1 MTFLRRLTSI
11 ASWILR
17 RDHAEQRLDDE
28 IRSFVEMS
36 TADKIREGVSS
47 AEARRLA
54 LADIGGVE
62 RMKESVR
69 AGRHGA
75 LLDDLA
81 RDTRYAF
88 RLFARQRTFA
98 IVIVGTLALGIGA
111 NTAIFSIIDGLLL
124 RTLPVDDP
132 ERLVQLA
139 TAAPSAQRS
148 WTYPIW
154 EEVERQ
160 STRFD
165 GAFAWTRFDAQF
177 DLSTGGESQFVEGV
191 WASAGAFDVLRVKPA
206 LGRLFK
212 PSDDA
217 RGGGSGGPVVVI
229 SHAFWQ
235 THFGGDPDVLGRT
248 LTLERVPL
256 TIVGVTPPGFYG
268 LAPGRSF
275 DVVIPLGVEPLIR
288 GRESRLDR
296 RTSWWLQVFVRL
308 KHGQSIE
315 AATALMQTL
324 QPGIREATLPQSSP
338 GPNLDEYLG
347 DPFTFV
353 DAARGSAGLRDDY
366 SRPLLVLM
374 AVAGLVLLIACA
386 NIANLLLARATARSH
401 EWSVRLALGA
411 SRGRLA
417 RQLLIE
423 SLLLAAMGAA
433 AAVVVAQWGSGLL
446 VAQLDTD
453 AVSLELPLDLR
464 MLAFTAAAGLIAALV
479 FGVAP
484 AWRAT
489 RGAPIDAMK
498 ERGRTP
504 GASSHTPMASGL
516 VVVQVALSLVLL
528 VGAGLFLRS
537 FSGLTQVPLGFE
549 RGRVLLAVI
558 DARRADLAPAARLGA
573 YERIHQRVLAIPGVE
588 RAAVSITAP
597 LGAMWSR
604 RIDVSGSALRGSD
617 AGDGPEGFG
626 FTDRPIPGNT
636 PLAVFNGITPGWMA
650 TFGTPLL
657 AGRDISDRDGP
668 GSPRVALVNQAFAR
682 KFLDGANP
690 VGHTI
695 HATREPGSPPFEIVG
710 LVADAVYRDVR
721 EPTLPTTYVP
731 LSQSVDRSLVEDPAV
746 TAPAVVTLSV
756 RASSTHPGSLTK
768 SVTAAIGEINPT
780 LALTFE
786 PLDNRLSGA
795 LTRERLLAILSAS
808 FGLLALVMAAVGLY
822 GVTSYAVSLRQTE
835 IAIRM
840 ALGATRASV
849 VRLVLARV
857 SRLVGA
863 GIVVGLAIG
872 AWASRFVA
880 TLLFGL
886 EPGDPGTLVASAAT
900 LALIGAVA
908 GWLPAHRASRLD
920 PTRIV
925 REA

>member
-36 TADKIREGVSS
+36 TANKIREGVSS

-54 LADIGGVE
+54 LAEIGGVE

-124 RTLPVDDP
+124 RTLPVEDP
-132 ERLVQLA
+132 EGLVQLA
-139 TAAPSAQRS
+139 DAPPSGQRS

-154 EEVERQ
+154 KEVQRQ
-160 STRFD
+160 GMRFD
-165 GAFAWTRFDAQF
+165 GAFAWTGFDAQF

-206 LGRLFK
+206 LGRLFE
-212 PSDDA
+212 PSDDD
-217 RGGGSGGPVVVI
+217 RGGGSGGPAVVI

-256 TIVGVTPPGFYG
+256 TVVGVTPPGFYG

-324 QPGIREATLPQSSP
+324 QPGIREATLPPSSP
-338 GPNLDEYLG
+338 GRNLDDYLA

-353 DAARGSAGLRDDY
+353 EAARGSVGLRDNY

-433 AAVVVAQWGSGLL
+433 AAVAVAQWGSGLL

-504 GASSHTPMASGL
+504 GHRATHRWRVGSSWC
-516 VVVQVALSLVLL
+516 
-528 VGAGLFLRS
+528 RS
-537 FSGLTQVPLGFE
+537 PSRSCSSSVPACSC
-549 RGRVLLAVI
+549 GR
-558 DARRADLAPAARLGA
+558 
-573 YERIHQRVLAIPGVE
+573 
-588 RAAVSITAP
+588 
-597 LGAMWSR
+597 
-604 RIDVSGSALRGSD
+604 
-617 AGDGPEGFG
+617 
-626 FTDRPIPGNT
+626 
-636 PLAVFNGITPGWMA
+636 
-650 TFGTPLL
+650 
-657 AGRDISDRDGP
+657 
-668 GSPRVALVNQAFAR
+668 
-682 KFLDGANP
+682 
-690 VGHTI
+690 
-695 HATREPGSPPFEIVG
+695 
-710 LVADAVYRDVR
+710 
-721 EPTLPTTYVP
+721 
-731 LSQSVDRSLVEDPAV
+731 SVD
-746 TAPAVVTLSV
+746 
-756 RASSTHPGSLTK
+756 
-768 SVTAAIGEINPT
+768 
-780 LALTFE
+780 
-786 PLDNRLSGA
+786 
-795 LTRERLLAILSAS
+795 
-808 FGLLALVMAAVGLY
+808 
-822 GVTSYAVSLRQTE
+822 
-835 IAIRM
+835 
-840 ALGATRASV
+840 
-849 VRLVLARV
+849 
-857 SRLVGA
+857 
-863 GIVVGLAIG
+863 
-872 AWASRFVA
+872 
-880 TLLFGL
+880 
-886 EPGDPGTLVASAAT
+886 
-900 LALIGAVA
+900 
-908 GWLPAHRASRLD
+908 
-920 PTRIV
+920 
-925 REA
+925 

>member
-17 RDHAEQRLDDE
+17 RDRAEQRLDDE

-54 LADIGGVE
+54 LAEIGGVE

-75 LLDDLA
+75 LLDDLG
-81 RDTRYAF
+81 RDVRYAF

-98 IVIVGTLALGIGA
+98 VVIVGTLALGIGA

-139 TAAPSAQRS
+139 AAPPSAAIGAAVMDLSDLGGNPAAGHR
-148 WTYPIW
+148 
-154 EEVERQ
+154 E
-160 STRFD
+160 FD

-177 DLSTGGESQFVEGV
+177 DLSTGGESQFVNGV
-191 WASAGAFDVLRVKPA
+191 WASAGAFDVLGVKPA
-206 LGRLFK
+206 LGRLFQ

-235 THFGGDPDVLGRT
+235 THFGGAPDAIGRT

-256 TIVGVTPPGFYG
+256 TIVGVTPPGFFG

-288 GRESRLDR
+288 GSESRLDR

-308 KHGQSIE
+308 KPGQSIE

-324 QPGIREATLPQSSP
+324 QPGIREATLPPSSP
-338 GPNLDEYLG
+338 GRSLDRYLA

-353 DAARGSAGLRDDY
+353 EAARGPSGLRDDY

-374 AVAGLVLLIACA
+374 AVVGLVLLIACA

-433 AAVVVAQWGSGLL
+433 AGVAVAHWGSRLL
-446 VAQLDTD
+446 VAQLATD
-453 AVSLELPLDLR
+453 AVSLELPLDAR

-498 ERGRTP
+498 DRGRTP

-516 VVVQVALSLVLL
+516 VVAQVALSLVLL

-558 DARRADLAPAARLGA
+558 DARRADLAPAARLAA
-573 YERIHQRVLAIPGVE
+573 YERIHQRVRRGAGRRAGCRLDH
-588 RAAVSITAP
+588 RAA
-597 LGAMWSR
+597 R
-604 RIDVSGSALRGSD
+604 
-617 AGDGPEGFG
+617 
-626 FTDRPIPGNT
+626 
-636 PLAVFNGITPGWMA
+636 
-650 TFGTPLL
+650 
-657 AGRDISDRDGP
+657 
-668 GSPRVALVNQAFAR
+668 
-682 KFLDGANP
+682 
-690 VGHTI
+690 
-695 HATREPGSPPFEIVG
+695 
-710 LVADAVYRDVR
+710 RDV
-721 EPTLPTTYVP
+721 E
-731 LSQSVDRSLVEDPAV
+731 
-746 TAPAVVTLSV
+746 
-756 RASSTHPGSLTK
+756 
-768 SVTAAIGEINPT
+768 
-780 LALTFE
+780 
-786 PLDNRLSGA
+786 
-795 LTRERLLAILSAS
+795 
-808 FGLLALVMAAVGLY
+808 
-822 GVTSYAVSLRQTE
+822 
-835 IAIRM
+835 
-840 ALGATRASV
+840 
-849 VRLVLARV
+849 
-857 SRLVGA
+857 
-863 GIVVGLAIG
+863 
-872 AWASRFVA
+872 
-880 TLLFGL
+880 
-886 EPGDPGTLVASAAT
+886 
-900 LALIGAVA
+900 
-908 GWLPAHRASRLD
+908 PAHRRL
-920 PTRIV
+920 RLGV
-925 REA
+925 ARQRRAGGRARGFRVHR

>member
-191 WASAGAFDVLRVKPA
+191 WASAGAFDVLRVKAA

-558 DARRADLAPAARLGA
+558 DARRADLAPAARLG
-573 YERIHQRVLAIPGVE
+573 R
-588 RAAVSITAP
+588 T
-597 LGAMWSR
+597 
-604 RIDVSGSALRGSD
+604 SASTSAFLRS
-617 AGDGPEGFG
+617 
-626 FTDRPIPGNT
+626 
-636 PLAVFNGITPGWMA
+636 
-650 TFGTPLL
+650 
-657 AGRDISDRDGP
+657 
-668 GSPRVALVNQAFAR
+668 
-682 KFLDGANP
+682 
-690 VGHTI
+690 
-695 HATREPGSPPFEIVG
+695 
-710 LVADAVYRDVR
+710 
-721 EPTLPTTYVP
+721 
-731 LSQSVDRSLVEDPAV
+731 
-746 TAPAVVTLSV
+746 
-756 RASSTHPGSLTK
+756 RASSG
-768 SVTAAIGEINPT
+768 
-780 LALTFE
+780 
-786 PLDNRLSGA
+786 RLSRSRRRSARCGA
-795 LTRERLLAILSAS
+795 DAS
-808 FGLLALVMAAVGLY
+808 TFPARRCVA
-822 GVTSYAVSLRQTE
+822 
-835 IAIRM
+835 
-840 ALGATRASV
+840 ATRGTGPKVSV
-849 VRLVLARV
+849 SPIVRFP
-857 SRLVGA
+857 
-863 GIVVGLAIG
+863 GILR
-872 AWASRFVA
+872 WQFS
-880 TLLFGL
+880 T
-886 EPGDPGTLVASAAT
+886 
-900 LALIGAVA
+900 
-908 GWLPAHRASRLD
+908 ASRLAGWPRSARRSWPD
-920 PTRIV
+920 ATSLTVTVRARLGWRWSTRHSPESSSTARIPSATRFTRRGNLDRPRSRSSDSWPTRCTATYASRHCRRRTCRCRSRSIG
-925 REA
+925 RWWKTPPLPRQRSSH